1 MNKKYRKRNENLGLC
16 FFNLVFRYP
25 FLNSIRYWF
34 LDRYNAKLSENLP
47 EYTFFIVH
55 LKDK

>member
-1 MNKKYRKRNENLGLC
+1 MKIWAFV

-34 LDRYNAKLSENLP
+34 LGRRNAKLSENLP
-47 EYTFFIVH
+47 EYTFYCLF
-55 LKDK
+55 KG

>member
-1 MNKKYRKRNENLGLC
+1 MKIWAFV

-34 LDRYNAKLSENLP
+34 LGRHNAKLSENLP
-47 EYTFFIVH
+47 EYTFIVY